1 MLVQVRVF
9 FRMLR
14 AHYRSNMEHSWAV
27 GPTLRVRQRR
37 GLRTPYILQYTEY
50 NIRLIRNMLDTHL
63 SVLTFGCL
71 GRALIKK
78 KKKKK
83 NIYEIDHQ
91 LERTG

>member
-9 FRMLR
+9 FIRR
-14 AHYRSNMEHSWAV
+14 AHYRSNMEHSYSGERA
-27 GPTLRVRQRR
+27 LRVRQRR

-83 NIYEIDHQ
+83 KEYI
-91 LERTG
+91 